1 MTIDIA
7 LSGPSGEEEHIEVR
21 ETPEG
26 GNEVVGQGMSLEAFM
41 ARRLGGKL
49 PPKAE
54 VKCPDPPKDPIPP
67 GMAVPYCAAVMAD
80 VLFRQLQEEDEGCQ
94 TSRTSKPRL

>member
-26 GNEVVGQGMSLEAFM
+26 AT
-41 ARRLGGKL
+41 R
-49 PPKAE
+49 
-54 VKCPDPPKDPIPP
+54 
-67 GMAVPYCAAVMAD
+67 
-80 VLFRQLQEEDEGCQ
+80 
-94 TSRTSKPRL
+94 